1 MASITRIMQH
11 MDNYDT
17 GIITGYRSNDTYT
30 QNKKRN
36 KFIKII
42 LKQKKYSFINVQ
54 AFWIYNIN
62 TPLQNIEKEHMFFVI
77 NHNHNSTLCN
87 DLIDIGIK
95 YNQDTILFIEKGGCA
110 KLIGTN
116 NTNNLLGFRKVLEF
130 KNKIY
135 GNSKNIFHVIIRNKS
150 FYFL

>member
-11 MDNYDT
+11 MENYDT
-17 GIITGYRSNDTYT
+17 GIITGYRPNDTYT

-36 KFIKII
+36 RFIKII

-54 AFWIYNIN
+54 GFWIYNVN
-62 TPLQNIEKEHMFFVI
+62 TPLQNITKEHMLFVI

-95 YNQDTILFIEKGGCA
+95 YNQDAIVFIERDG
-110 KLIGTN
+110 
-116 NTNNLLGFRKVLEF
+116 
-130 KNKIY
+130 
-135 GNSKNIFHVIIRNKS
+135 
-150 FYFL
+150 